1 MTADNIV
8 VFCTEFNLFHSVT
21 AGFFLFQPPSTSSAS
36 VPHVLLFVYD
46 ESAHIT
52 TIECDNRQV
61 LAQVRD
67 DSGARKLQITL
78 RDVML
83 LRSACTGRV
92 ASHIHC
98 ITYTYTY
105 IVIFSSVCALQF
117 SIFKQ

>member
-1 MTADNIV
+1 M
-8 VFCTEFNLFHSVT
+8 
-21 AGFFLFQPPSTSSAS
+21 
-36 VPHVLLFVYD
+36 PHVLLFVYD

-83 LRSACTGRV
+83 LRSACTGIV

-98 ITYTYTY
+98 IKYMSYTLLSFQVYVLCNFLFLNNDVMTMY
-105 IVIFSSVCALQF
+105 GAQKLANTKFRRYSVSKTF
-117 SIFKQ
+117 

>member
-1 MTADNIV
+1 M
-8 VFCTEFNLFHSVT
+8 
-21 AGFFLFQPPSTSSAS
+21 
-36 VPHVLLFVYD
+36 PHVLLFVYD

-52 TIECDNRQV
+52 TIECDYRQV
-61 LAQVRD
+61 HAQVRD
-67 DSGARKLQITL
+67 GSGARKLQITL

-83 LRSACTGRV
+83 LRSASKGRV

-98 ITYTYTY
+98 ITYTYMY